1 MKERNKLTLQMSLL
15 FMIVF
20 VFFGVIIVNEKLSP
34 LKIPKIKEKLEVY
47 INDNYTDILNDIE
60 MQEVEYKEM
69 KYQTKITSKENENYY
84 FYVYYENK
92 KITDTYKKD
101 YIEGQSILNYQK
113 DKIIENI
120 KKKTKTTYKV
130 TMSRK
135 LDKYTD
141 SLRNKIITSNNP
153 ESLKIYNLEGTITVS
168 KFDTTHI
175 VNTIKALND
184 NYESKN
190 ITPKTYTFTIPNPDK
205 EEIAVKI
212 SNLSTDAI
220 ESNDFTNIIND
231 IINKKKS
238 NLLSNYDIDYE
249 YLN

>member
-1 MKERNKLTLQMSLL
+1 
-15 FMIVF
+15 
-20 VFFGVIIVNEKLSP
+20 
-34 LKIPKIKEKLEVY
+34 
-47 INDNYTDILNDIE
+47 

-69 KYQTKITSKENENYY
+69 KYQAKITSKENENYY

-101 YIEGQSILNYQK
+101 YVEGKSILNYQK

-130 TMSRK
+130 TITRN

-141 SLRNKIITSNNP
+141 SLKNKIITSNNP

-184 NYESKN
+184 NY
-190 ITPKTYTFTIPNPDK
+190 
-205 EEIAVKI
+205 
-212 SNLSTDAI
+212 AI